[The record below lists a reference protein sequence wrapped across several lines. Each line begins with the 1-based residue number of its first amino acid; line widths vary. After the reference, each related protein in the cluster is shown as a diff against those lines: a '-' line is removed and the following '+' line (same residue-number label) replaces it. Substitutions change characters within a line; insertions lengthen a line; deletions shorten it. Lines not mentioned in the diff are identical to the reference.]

1 MRFHF
6 SFHKSLTKYTS
17 LTLNRTLNNLSLR
30 KTGYKHF
37 NSMKNDFIKEA
48 PHLNMASL
56 NNHFLPLE
64 ELEAVSGEQNTCSL
78 FIRDPRDL
86 LVSGYFYHKK
96 GVEPWTKVQNP
107 LESDYE
113 VVNGK
118 IPAAVRESG
127 LSLHEY
133 LNCCGMGEGLLIELE
148 FREKHFDNLS
158 KWLAY
163 IDPRILFIDY
173 FEIMADEKQAFLRLG
188 KHHNFNAVQATALA
202 YFVNKYKASNSRNNT
217 HIRNPSPGQW
227 KKTLTREC
235 LEVLDQRFPELIS
248 RYENKKHAD

>member
-17 LTLNRTLNNLSLR
+17 LTLNRVLNNLRLR

-37 NSMKNDFIKEA
+37 NSLKDDFIWEA

-56 NNHFLPLE
+56 NNHFMTLE
-64 ELEAVSGEQNTCSL
+64 KLAEISGEPNTCSL

-96 GVEPWTKVQNP
+96 GVEPWTRVKNP
-107 LESDYE
+107 TEKDYE
-113 VVNGK
+113 VVNGH
-118 IPAAVRESG
+118 IPDKVREAG
-127 LSLHEY
+127 MSLYEF
-133 LNCCGMGEGLLIELE
+133 LNECDMNEGLLTELE
-148 FREKHFDNLS
+148 FRRNHFESLS

-163 IDPRILFIDY
+163 SDPRILFIDY
-173 FEIMADEKQAFLRLG
+173 FEIMSNEVKAFARLG
-188 KHHNFNAVQATALA
+188 EHHHFNFIQMKALS
-202 YFVNKYKASNSRNNT
+202 YFVNRYKASNSKNNS

-227 KKTLTREC
+227 KKTLTPEC
-235 LEVLDQRFPELIS
+235 LTALDRGFPELIS
-248 RYENKKHAD
+248 RYEAKFHTN